1 MTKAEIRETV
11 ETCMKN
17 RKLCRAFMRYDLNY
31 FYYFPLMLN
40 DNLFLGIEEDDFLLN
55 GYSIRRFRDVT
66 KAQVKDDRY
75 EEILKDEGVI
85 KSIVV
90 PDVDITSWQTTFT
103 SLQRINKNIIVE
115 HENLNEKQCI
125 FVIGRI
131 EKVFKNFAYFRH
143 FDADEI
149 WQDEPYKIPYAEIT
163 SVSFGTRY
171 VDTFSKYLCGLPQ
184 NFGK

>member
-40 DNLFLGIEEDDFLLN
+40 DNLFLGIEEDDFLLD

-66 KAQVKDDRY
+66 KAEVKDDIY
-75 EEILKDEGVI
+75 VKILKEEGI
-85 KSIVV
+85 IDSIVV
-90 PDVDITSWQTTFT
+90 PNVDITNWQSVFTTM
-103 SLQRINKNIIVE
+103 QMMNKNIIVE
-115 HENLNEKQCI
+115 HESLNEKECI

-131 EKVFKNFAYFRH
+131 EKAFKNFVYFRH
-143 FDADEI
+143 FDADGI
-149 WQDEPYKIPYAEIT
+149 WRDEPYKIPYAEIT
-163 SVSFGTRY
+163 SVIFGTRY
-171 VDTFSKYLCGLPQ
+171 VDTFSKYLCILPQ